1 MGTRNRG
8 ARKASP
14 IAAKVHA
21 GNPLAALGF
30 GSGNGMTKGG
40 KDKEIS
46 PTKEGLAPKGRVKVR
61 TLPNNAKRMSG

>member
-8 ARKASP
+8 ARKGSP

-21 GNPLAALGF
+21 GNPAGALGI
-30 GSGNGMTKGG
+30 GYGNGQTGHG
-40 KDKEIS
+40 ANSKER
-46 PTKEGLAPKGRVKVR
+46 PVKVR